1 MKLKTAAVIAVAI
14 HAVIVAGLIIN
25 VSLDRPQKPEDNTGN
40 LMHATFVPP
49 AKGNPDGKAEA
60 PKPAASSAVEES
72 APAIV
77 DNSAAKQAAEDLKYQ
92 IQKQREEEAK
102 RQEIIEQKRI
112 EEEQKAL
119 ALKKAQA
126 EKKKLEEQKKKLEE
140 QKKAQELKKQEEA
153 KKKAEAEAKKKAEA
167 EAKKKAEAE
176 AKKKAEEEAKK
187 KAEAEAKK
195 KTEDEAKKKAEADA
209 KRKAEAD
216 AKRKADAAAKAQAD
230 SLEDSILGT
239 ADGDPVNGKGLGSG
253 SGDSAGYGSK
263 VRTLIE
269 QNWRVD
275 PSMNGK
281 SVKVMLE
288 IASDGTVKSK
298 NCEGNSRV
306 CKSALD
312 AIDNIGMF
320 PMPPSGC
327 VECSV
332 IHVTMTP
339 KI

>member
-176 AKKKAEEEAKK
+176 AKKKAE
-187 KAEAEAKK
+187 
-195 KTEDEAKKKAEADA
+195 DEAKKKAEADA

>member
-60 PKPAASSAVEES
+60 PKPAASAAVEES

-140 QKKAQELKKQEEA
+140 QKKAQELKRQEEA

-176 AKKKAEEEAKK
+176 AKKKA
-187 KAEAEAKK
+187 
-195 KTEDEAKKKAEADA
+195 EDEAKKKAEADA

>member
-176 AKKKAEEEAKK
+176 AKKKAEEEAK
-187 KAEAEAKK
+187 
-195 KTEDEAKKKAEADA
+195 
-209 KRKAEAD
+209 RKAEAD

>member
-60 PKPAASSAVEES
+60 PKPAASAAVEES

-153 KKKAEAEAKKKAEA
+153 KK
-167 EAKKKAEAE
+167 
-176 AKKKAEEEAKK
+176 
-187 KAEAEAKK
+187 
-195 KTEDEAKKKAEADA
+195 
-209 KRKAEAD
+209 
-216 AKRKADAAAKAQAD
+216 
-230 SLEDSILGT
+230 
-239 ADGDPVNGKGLGSG
+239 
-253 SGDSAGYGSK
+253 
-263 VRTLIE
+263 
-269 QNWRVD
+269 
-275 PSMNGK
+275 
-281 SVKVMLE
+281 
-288 IASDGTVKSK
+288 
-298 NCEGNSRV
+298 
-306 CKSALD
+306 
-312 AIDNIGMF
+312 
-320 PMPPSGC
+320 
-327 VECSV
+327 
-332 IHVTMTP
+332 
-339 KI
+339 

>member
-187 KAEAEAKK
+187 KAE
-195 KTEDEAKKKAEADA
+195 DEAKKKAEADA

-298 NCEGNSRV
+298 NCDGNSRV

>member
-1 MKLKTAAVIAVAI
+1 MLQP
-14 HAVIVAGLIIN
+14 
-25 VSLDRPQKPEDNTGN
+25 RP
-40 LMHATFVPP
+40 
-49 AKGNPDGKAEA
+49 
-60 PKPAASSAVEES
+60 
-72 APAIV
+72 
-77 DNSAAKQAAEDLKYQ
+77 
-92 IQKQREEEAK
+92 
-102 RQEIIEQKRI
+102 
-112 EEEQKAL
+112 
-119 ALKKAQA
+119 
-126 EKKKLEEQKKKLEE
+126 
-140 QKKAQELKKQEEA
+140 
-153 KKKAEAEAKKKAEA
+153 
-167 EAKKKAEAE
+167 
-176 AKKKAEEEAKK
+176 
-187 KAEAEAKK
+187 
-195 KTEDEAKKKAEADA
+195 
-209 KRKAEAD
+209 
-216 AKRKADAAAKAQAD
+216 QAD

>member
-60 PKPAASSAVEES
+60 PKPAASAAVEES

-167 EAKKKAEAE
+167 EAKKKAEA
-176 AKKKAEEEAKK
+176 
-187 KAEAEAKK
+187 
-195 KTEDEAKKKAEADA
+195 EAKKKAEADA